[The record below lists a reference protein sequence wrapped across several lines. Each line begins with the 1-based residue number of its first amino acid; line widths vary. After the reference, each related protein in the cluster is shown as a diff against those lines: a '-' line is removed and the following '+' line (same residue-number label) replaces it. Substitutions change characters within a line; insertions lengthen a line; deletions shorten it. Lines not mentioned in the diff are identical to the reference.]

1 MIGDWMMENGIKIEE
16 RPMSEIY
23 LNRDPRRAESEN
35 LKTEIYL
42 PID

>member
-1 MIGDWMMENGIKIEE
+1 MENGIKIEE
-16 RPMSEIY
+16 RPIFEIY
-23 LNRDPRRAESEN
+23 LNRDPRRTEPKN